1 MEGWVMAIYH
11 FSVHVISRR
20 AGRSAVKAAAWRAGE
35 RLRDELTGELANFTN
50 RQDVLHSEILMPPD
64 APVWMGD
71 RGRLWNAV
79 EATEKRIDAQLCR
92 EITFAI
98 PHELSRGQALALL
111 RGFCARAFVNRGM
124 VADISLHAAAEGGD
138 QRNTYANVLLTTRT
152 IEASAFGRKVRE
164 WNSREFLI
172 RWRAEWAHAVNTAL
186 ADAGR
191 PERVDHRAGVQNH
204 LGEPHLHLGGA
215 ATQMER
221 RGIKTER
228 GDLLRTA
235 KAPSI

>member
-1 MEGWVMAIYH
+1 MAIYH

-98 PHELSRGQALALL
+98 PHALSRGQALALL
-111 RGFCARAFVNRGM
+111 RVFVLALSSIAAWSRIFPFMQRPRA
-124 VADISLHAAAEGGD
+124 AISA
-138 QRNTYANVLLTTRT
+138 TLTPM
-152 IEASAFGRKVRE
+152 F
-164 WNSREFLI
+164 F
-172 RWRAEWAHAVNTAL
+172 
-186 ADAGR
+186 
-191 PERVDHRAGVQNH
+191 
-204 LGEPHLHLGGA
+204 
-215 ATQMER
+215 
-221 RGIKTER
+221 
-228 GDLLRTA
+228 
-235 KAPSI
+235 